1 VSGVQWDAHHL
12 RRGNSTTLQRV
23 RVGFFFCI
31 IVVIIVVTR
40 RSCNNSNSTTI
51 SN

>member
-31 IVVIIVVTR
+31 IVVTG